1 MPELPEVE
9 SLRRNLAKVLP
20 GKKIIKAK
28 VLREKSFLDLPA
40 KKDLLIGQTFLGIQR
55 RAKIIDAPLSN
66 EQHLLIHLKMT
77 GQLIYVDPSGQR
89 SGGGHPTADWV
100 NDLPSKHTRVVFD
113 LLAENGRVS
122 KLFFNDMRVFGW
134 LRLRSGKAW
143 QAEFNNYGPDVNDPN
158 LNLDYLMAQASRRHI
173 PIKQFIMTNQVIAGV
188 GNIYASEALFKAKIS
203 PLRPAKS
210 ITQTEMKRL
219 LAEMQAIIAWAIE
232 LGGTTFD
239 GHYVGADGLE
249 GAFQNE
255 LQVYGK
261 EGEPCPR
268 CGSQHPIQRQKLA
281 GRSTFY
287 CLNCQH

>member
-9 SLRRNLAKVLP
+9 SLRKNLVQVLID
-20 GKKIIKAK
+20 KEIVEVQ

-40 KKDLLIGQTFLGIQR
+40 KKMLLIGQKFIEIKR
-55 RAKIIDAPLSN
+55 RAKILDLVLSN
-66 EQHLLIHLKMT
+66 KQHLLVHLKMT
-77 GQLIYVDPSGQR
+77 GQLIFLNADGKR
-89 SGGGHPTADWV
+89 FGGGHPTADWV

-113 LLAENGRVS
+113 LIDTQGQKS

-134 LRLRSGKAW
+134 LRLRIGADL
-143 QAEFNNYGPDVNDPN
+143 ANEFINYGPDINDPS
-158 LNLDYLMAQASRRHI
+158 LSLDYLMKKAKRRQVS
-173 PIKQFIMTNQVIAGV
+173 IKQFIMNNQILAGV
-188 GNIYASEALFKAKIS
+188 GNIYASEALFNAKIS
-203 PLRPAKS
+203 PLRPAKGLNR
-210 ITQTEMKRL
+210 QEMAVL
-219 LAEMQAIIAWAIE
+219 LKEMQIIIERAIK

-249 GAFQNE
+249 GAFQKE

-261 EGEPCPR
+261 DGESCSS
-268 CGSQHPIQRQKLA
+268 CGANFKIQRAKQG